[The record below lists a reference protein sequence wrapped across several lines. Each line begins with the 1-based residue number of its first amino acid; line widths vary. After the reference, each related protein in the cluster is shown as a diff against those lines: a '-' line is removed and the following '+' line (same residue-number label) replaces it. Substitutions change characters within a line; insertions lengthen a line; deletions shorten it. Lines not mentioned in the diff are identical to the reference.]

1 MDFKEFRRRIEII
14 QKAMVERGIS
24 EDNDYDAWCDY
35 REPAISKV
43 FQKTIG
49 TSNSACSWRTDR
61 SLWIRETNE
70 YLDWTFRSYDELT
83 DEEINHYIATYHPFD
98 KAGAYGIQEW
108 IGYIG
113 VTGLQGSYFNVM
125 GLPVQRIYA
134 ELAKM

>member
-1 MDFKEFRRRIEII
+1 MEFEEFRRRIEII

-61 SLWIRETNE
+61 SLWIREDNE
-70 YLDWTFRSYDELT
+70 YMDWTFQSYDERT
-83 DEEINHYIATYHPFD
+83 DAEIKEFCRIHDIMDLVSPEVYGESKLKVDVATEVEFMD
-98 KAGAYGIQEW
+98 I
-108 IGYIG
+108 
-113 VTGLQGSYFNVM
+113 
-125 GLPVQRIYA
+125 
-134 ELAKM
+134 

>member
-1 MDFKEFRRRIEII
+1 MEFEEFRRRIVIL

-61 SLWIRETNE
+61 SLWIREDNE
-70 YLDWTFRSYDELT
+70 YMDWTFQSYDELT
-83 DEEINHYIATYHPFD
+83 DAEIKEFCRIHDIMDLVSPEV
-98 KAGAYGIQEW
+98 YGESKVKLDVASEVEFMDI
-108 IGYIG
+108 
-113 VTGLQGSYFNVM
+113 
-125 GLPVQRIYA
+125 
-134 ELAKM
+134 

>member
-49 TSNSACSWRTDR
+49 TSNSACSWRTDC
-61 SLWIRETNE
+61 SLWIREDNE
-70 YLDWTFRSYDELT
+70 YMDWTFRSYDELT
-83 DEEINHYIATYHPFD
+83 DEEIKEFCRIHDIMDLVSPEVYGESRLKVDVATEVEFMD
-98 KAGAYGIQEW
+98 I
-108 IGYIG
+108 
-113 VTGLQGSYFNVM
+113 
-125 GLPVQRIYA
+125 
-134 ELAKM
+134 